1 MALPVIG
8 TRRMSKEQYER
19 VLPSLRDALLSAQ
32 SRLQKTKAFSL
43 AVIVTGFPT
52 AGRSEIVNQFLE
64 WLDPKHI
71 RVHALEKMRKEARGR
86 PPMWRYWNTLPA
98 RGEIAIYFMGWYE
111 DFILPALF
119 SPKKARKHQQRVI
132 ERIRQLERMLPP
144 DKVRILKLHLTVSK
158 RTQRQRIAALRSSKL
173 TRWRVTGEDR
183 WLAKHHDQ
191 VARMTEQCLKATH
204 TRDNPWRVVDGADP
218 QRRSFA
224 AGNLLLAE
232 LDQGFRAAARAP
244 ARYRWP
250 ESRASAAAL
259 LDSRSR
265 AEVSDVASF
274 PTQPPVGEVD
284 DAEYQL
290 ELERLQGRF
299 ALLTR
304 RREFQKHGAVFAFE
318 GMDAAGKGGAIRR
331 LTAALDARQYNVIPV
346 SAPNPDEL
354 AHPYLWRFWRHVPD
368 RGEIAIFDRS
378 WYGRVLVERV
388 RDLTP
393 EADWRRAYDEIKEF
407 ELQLAEHRVVVH
419 KFWLAVSKQ
428 QQLKRFRER
437 DADKLKRFK
446 VDPEDWANRRFF
458 DAYETAARQMIQRTH
473 ADHAPWT
480 VIEADDKKYA
490 RLKVLRTVCEA
501 VEKALG

>member
-19 VLPSLRDALLSAQ
+19 VLPPLRDALLSAQ
-32 SRLQKTKAFSL
+32 SRLQKNKDFAL

-71 RVHALEKMRKEARGR
+71 RVHAFEKMRKQARGW

-119 SPKKARKHQQRVI
+119 SPKKARKHEQRVI
-132 ERIRQLERMLPP
+132 EHIRQLERMLPA
-144 DKVRILKLHLTVSK
+144 DRVRILKLHLTVSSQ
-158 RTQRQRIAALRSSKL
+158 TQRQRIASLRSSKL
-173 TRWRVTGEDR
+173 TRWRVTREDR
-183 WLAKHHDQ
+183 WLVKHHDE
-191 VARMTEQCLKATH
+191 VARVTERCLKATH
-204 TRDNPWRVVDGADP
+204 TKDNPWQVVDGTDP

-224 AGNLLLAE
+224 AGNLLLGE
-232 LDQGFRAAARAP
+232 LDQGFKAAARAP
-244 ARYRWP
+244 ARHHWP
-250 ESRASAAAL
+250 ESRESAVVQ
-259 LDSRSR
+259 LDSRR
-265 AEVSDVASF
+265 AGVADAASF
-274 PTQPPVGEVD
+274 QTQSPAGEVD
-284 DAEYQL
+284 DDEYKV

-304 RREFQKHGAVFAFE
+304 RSDFQKHGAVFAFE

-346 SAPNPDEL
+346 SAPTPDEL

-393 EADWRRAYDEIKEF
+393 EADWQRAYDEIKEF
-407 ELQLAEHRVVVH
+407 ELQLAEHRIVVH

-428 QQLKRFRER
+428 EQLSRFKER

-458 DAYETAARQMIQRTH
+458 DAYATAAQQMIQRTH
-473 ADHAPWT
+473 TDYAPWT
-480 VIEADDKKYA
+480 VIEADDKKHA

-501 VEKALG
+501 IEKALG

>member
-19 VLPSLRDALLSAQ
+19 VLPPLRDALLSAQ
-32 SRLQKTKAFSL
+32 FRLQKSKAFSL
-43 AVIVTGFPT
+43 AMIVTGFPT

-71 RVHALEKMRKEARGR
+71 RVHALEKRRKEARGW
-86 PPMWRYWNTLPA
+86 PPMRRYWNTLPA

-119 SPKKARKHQQRVI
+119 SPKKASKHEPRVI
-132 ERIRQLERMLPP
+132 ERIRQLERMLPR
-144 DKVRILKLHLTVSK
+144 DRVRILKLHLTVSK
-158 RTQRQRIAALRSSKL
+158 ETQRQRIASLRSSKL
-173 TRWRVTGEDR
+173 TRWRVTPEDR
-183 WLAKHHDQ
+183 WLAKHHDE
-191 VARMTEQCLKATH
+191 VARVTKLCLTATH
-204 TRDNPWRVVDGADP
+204 TQEAPWRVIDGTDP

-224 AGNLLLAE
+224 AGNLLLSE
-232 LDQGFRAAARAP
+232 LDQGFKALAHAP
-244 ARYRWP
+244 PKHRWP
-250 ESRASAAAL
+250 ESQESTAMQL
-259 LDSRSR
+259 GSRSR
-265 AEVSDVASF
+265 SGVADAASF
-274 PTQPPVGEVD
+274 PTLPPTGEVD
-284 DAEYQL
+284 DAEYQI

-304 RREFQKHGAVFAFE
+304 RSEFQKHGAVFAFE

-331 LTAALDARQYNVIPV
+331 LTAALDARQYNVVPV
-346 SAPNPDEL
+346 SAPNPEEF

-388 RDLTP
+388 RDLTV
-393 EADWRRAYDEIKEF
+393 EADWQRAYDEIKEF
-407 ELQLAEHRVVVH
+407 ELQLAEHRIVVH

-428 QQLKRFRER
+428 EQLNRFNAR
-437 DADKLKRFK
+437 DEDKLKRFK

-458 DAYETAARQMIQRTH
+458 GAYATAARQMIQRTH
-473 ADHAPWT
+473 TDYAPWT

-501 VEKALG
+501 IEKALN

>member
-1 MALPVIG
+1 MPLPVIG

-19 VLPSLRDALLSAQ
+19 VLPPLRDALLSAQ
-32 SRLQKTKAFSL
+32 SRLQETKSFAL
-43 AVIVTGFPT
+43 VVIVTGFPT

-71 RVHALEKMRKEARGR
+71 RVHALGKMRRQARGW

-111 DFILPALF
+111 DFVLPALF
-119 SPKKARKHQQRVI
+119 SPKKAKKHERRVV
-132 ERIRQLERMLPP
+132 ERIRQLERMLPL
-144 DKVRILKLHLTVSK
+144 DRVRILKLHLTVS
-158 RTQRQRIAALRSSKL
+158 RQTQRQRIASLRSSKL

-191 VARMTEQCLKATH
+191 VARMTRQCLSATH
-204 TRDNPWRVVDGADP
+204 TQENPWRVVDGTDP

-232 LDQGFRAAARAP
+232 LDQGFKAAARAP
-244 ARYRWP
+244 AKYRWP
-250 ESRASAAAL
+250 ESRESAEPLDPRSHAGAA
-259 LDSRSR
+259 
-265 AEVSDVASF
+265 DVAGF
-274 PTQPPVGEVD
+274 HAQPPAAVGD
-284 DAEYQL
+284 DEYQV

-299 ALLTR
+299 ALLAR
-304 RREFQKHGAVFAFE
+304 RSEFRKHGAVFAFE

-346 SAPNPDEL
+346 AAPDPDEL

-393 EADWRRAYDEIKEF
+393 EADWQRAYDEIKEF
-407 ELQLAEHRVVVH
+407 ELQLAEHDIVVH

-428 QQLKRFRER
+428 EQLSRFQAR
-437 DADKLKRFK
+437 DQDKLKRFK
-446 VDPEDWANRRFF
+446 VDPQDWANRRCFE
-458 DAYETAARQMIQRTH
+458 AYQTAAWQMIQRTH
-473 ADHAPWT
+473 TDHAPWT

-501 VEKALG
+501 LEKALG